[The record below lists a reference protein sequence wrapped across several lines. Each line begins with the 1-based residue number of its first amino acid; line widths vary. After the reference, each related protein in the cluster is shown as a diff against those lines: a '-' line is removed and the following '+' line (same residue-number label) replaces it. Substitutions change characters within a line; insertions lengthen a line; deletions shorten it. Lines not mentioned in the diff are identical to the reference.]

1 VGKEAREQ
9 RRSKRISRHTELE
22 VYRLAFDL
30 AMKLFE
36 VSKGFPPEERYSLTD
51 QMRKASRSVCSN
63 IAEAWRKRRY
73 QAAFVSKLNDSEGE
87 AAESQV
93 WIQFAVTCSCLP
105 AEKGRELYSAYEH
118 VLGKLVQ
125 MINRPED
132 WVLP

>member
-1 VGKEAREQ
+1 MGKDARQQ
-9 RRSKRISRHTELE
+9 RRTRRISRHTELE

-30 AMKLFE
+30 AMRLFE
-36 VSKGFPPEERYSLTD
+36 LSKGFPPEERYSLTD
-51 QMRKASRSVCSN
+51 QMRRASRSVCSN
-63 IAEAWRKRRY
+63 IAEGWRKRRY
-73 QAAFVSKLNDSEGE
+73 AAAFVSKLNESEAE

-93 WIQFAVTCSCLP
+93 WIQFAVKCFYLP
-105 AEKGRELYSAYEH
+105 SEIGRELYSAYEC